1 MANAGEAPPA
11 VRFCPYC
18 GQPMGSFFGNRV
30 EGGAFWCDRC
40 QECFRVESVK
50 EIEGERPSRD
60 APPGRSQH

>member
-40 QECFRVESVK
+40 QECFRVENVK
-50 EIEGERPSRD
+50 EIEGE
-60 APPGRSQH
+60 